1 MQIQSERGSVVI
13 DYYPV
18 KTWDSKNIREIFWT
32 DKFLRVL
39 TFKGRTMTKRVVSS
53 FQMGDEILHRME
65 GFNYAV
71 TDNKKGFPQF
81 VSNMEDL
88 G

>member
-18 KTWDSKNIREIFWT
+18 KTWDSKNIT